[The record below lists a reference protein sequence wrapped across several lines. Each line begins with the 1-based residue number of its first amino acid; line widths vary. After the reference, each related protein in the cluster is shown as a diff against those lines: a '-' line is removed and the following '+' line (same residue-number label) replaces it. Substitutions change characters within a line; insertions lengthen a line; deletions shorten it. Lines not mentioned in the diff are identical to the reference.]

1 MAEKVNEMAD
11 EEYVNLLTMFAKEAI
26 DRGTL
31 ESDIGPMYFARLA
44 CELYE
49 RGEINREYFIERLLT
64 YLEQAWHVD
73 LA

>member
-1 MAEKVNEMAD
+1 MSEK
-11 EEYVNLLTMFAKEAI
+11 EYVDLLTMFAKEAI

-31 ESDIGPMYFARLA
+31 ESNIGPMYFARLT

-49 RGEINREYFIERLLT
+49 RGEISREYFVERLLT
-64 YLEQAWHVD
+64 YLEQAWNVD